1 MRKSKVKIEADRA
14 GRSSGPGAPEELA
27 LARARPEKRKTI
39 MTGEHRDTVT
49 VTFNGA
55 GKEVSYQPDALV
67 QALLDAARRAF
78 GVESQHLLSLFTGG
92 GTELDDKKT
101 ARDAGVTPGMLL
113 VLRQSTVKGG
123 A

>member
-1 MRKSKVKIEADRA
+1 MASEQ
-14 GRSSGPGAPEELA
+14 
-27 LARARPEKRKTI
+27 
-39 MTGEHRDTVT
+39 RDTVM

-55 GKEVSYQPDALV
+55 DKELGYQPDALAQV
-67 QALLDAARRAF
+67 LLDHARQAF
-78 GVESQHLLSLFTGG
+78 GVQSQHLLSLFTEG

-101 ARDAGVTPGMLL
+101 AKADGVEPGMLL

>member
-1 MRKSKVKIEADRA
+1 MASEQ
-14 GRSSGPGAPEELA
+14 
-27 LARARPEKRKTI
+27 
-39 MTGEHRDTVT
+39 RDTVM

-55 GKEVSYQPDALV
+55 DKEIGYQPDVLTQV
-67 QALLDAARRAF
+67 LLDHARQAF
-78 GVESQHLLSLFTGG
+78 GVQSQHLLSLFTEG

-101 ARDAGVTPGMLL
+101 AKAAGVEPGMLL

>member
-1 MRKSKVKIEADRA
+1 MPS
-14 GRSSGPGAPEELA
+14 
-27 LARARPEKRKTI
+27 
-39 MTGEHRDTVT
+39 EHHDTVT

-55 GKEVSYQPDALV
+55 DKEIGYEPDALV
-67 QALLDAARRAF
+67 QALLDHARRAY
-78 GVESQHLLSLFTGG
+78 GVESNHLLSLFTEG

-101 ARDAGVTPGMLL
+101 ARHAGVTPGMLL